1 MASSSRAVRCA
12 FKSVS
17 GARSSHSL
25 LIHRRFCPC
34 RTRPGLKPSRL
45 QLHSAPMRTTG
56 AHRDGLDNYQYG
68 CGNIRTPMRVW
79 LSEALMRSRNNM
91 ESLDDY
97 TYASWRGH
105 SSFDDARNSGT
116 RASSYPR
123 ARRLRRLPSQ
133 RRFRNWI
140 YATSAT
146 RSSCGWS
153 RNGRRCGVDRRQP
166 NDNQT
171 LVSAGRSPPAA
182 YCRCS
187 HIDVW
192 ISADP

>member
-1 MASSSRAVRCA
+1 MNSSKSLVTVPRRDDSTVRERPNGLKQPGRRYA
-12 FKSVS
+12 FESVS

-25 LIHRRFCPC
+25 LIHRRFCS
-34 RTRPGLKPSRL
+34 RMTRPRLKPSRL
-45 QLHSAPMRTTG
+45 QPHSAPTPTTG
-56 AHRDGLDNYQYG
+56 AHRDGLYNSHYG

-79 LSEALMRSRNNM
+79 LSEALMRSRNHM

-97 TYASWRGH
+97 TYASWHGH
-105 SSFDDARNSGT
+105 NSFDDARNSGT

-123 ARRLRRLPSQ
+123 ARK
-133 RRFRNWI
+133 
-140 YATSAT
+140 
-146 RSSCGWS
+146 
-153 RNGRRCGVDRRQP
+153 P

-187 HIDVW
+187 HIDLR